1 VFDNTVNFYEEL
13 DMKSDDWDAIIG
25 YITVL
30 GLCVI
35 CIMLIVGVL

>member
-1 VFDNTVNFYEEL
+1 
-13 DMKSDDWDAIIG
+13 MKADDWDAIIG

-30 GLCVI
+30 GLSVI

>member
-1 VFDNTVNFYEEL
+1 
-13 DMKSDDWDAIIG
+13 MKSDDWDAIIG
-25 YITVL
+25 YISAI

>member
-1 VFDNTVNFYEEL
+1 
-13 DMKSDDWDAIIG
+13 MKSDDWDAIIG

>member
-1 VFDNTVNFYEEL
+1 
-13 DMKSDDWDAIIG
+13 MKADDWDAIIG